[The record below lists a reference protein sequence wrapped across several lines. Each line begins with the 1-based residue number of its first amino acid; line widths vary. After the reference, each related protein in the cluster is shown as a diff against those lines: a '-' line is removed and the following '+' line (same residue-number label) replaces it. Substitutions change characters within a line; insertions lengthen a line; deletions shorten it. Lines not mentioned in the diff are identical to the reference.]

1 MEEMKPGWRKSVT
14 VRLGWIVL
22 MGAVL
27 APPSQAQSGPDL
39 NDLVIDWS
47 RGTFA
52 SPILCEVEGK
62 TVRAIRRVVIS
73 PTLADDRR
81 GVATVQFIDMKPE
94 EATRCF
100 TSTGGSAPNILGR
113 LQLRVE
119 GTPHPDT
126 ARRDFKH
133 TLKKERGFELKI
145 VQGVLRFQDVSQP
158 PSEPRIVSFKGG
170 YARLGMVLPATDADR
185 ELADFPSR
193 RKALLEL
200 RSKSGEEIVMPLFL
214 FIER

>member
-1 MEEMKPGWRKSVT
+1 MHETTRRGRKV
-14 VRLGWIVL
+14 VGARLAWIAL
-22 MGAVL
+22 LGALL
-27 APPSQAQSGPDL
+27 APGSHAQSGPDL
-39 NDLVIDWS
+39 NDLVIDWA

-62 TVRAIRRVVIS
+62 TVRAIRRVVIT
-73 PTLADDRR
+73 PTLAGDRR
-81 GVATVQFIDMKPE
+81 GVATVQFIDMKPDQ
-94 EATRCF
+94 ATRCF
-100 TSTGGSAPNILGR
+100 TSTGQSVPNILGK

-133 TLKKERGFELKI
+133 TLKKERGFELKV
-145 VQGVLRFQDVSQP
+145 VQGVLRIQEVSQP
-158 PSEPRIVSFKGG
+158 PTEPRTVNFRSGH
-170 YARLGMVLPATDADR
+170 ARLGMVLPATDADR

-193 RKALLEL
+193 RKVLLEL
-200 RSKSGEEIVMPLFL
+200 QAKSGEEIVMPLFL